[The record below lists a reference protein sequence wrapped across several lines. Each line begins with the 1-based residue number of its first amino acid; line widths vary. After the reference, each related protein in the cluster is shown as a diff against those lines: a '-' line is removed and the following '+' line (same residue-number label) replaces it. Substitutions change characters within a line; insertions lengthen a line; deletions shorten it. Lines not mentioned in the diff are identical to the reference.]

1 MDFYLILGLERSASL
16 GEIKRA
22 YRRLARRHHPDI
34 NPGDHAAE
42 ALFRQI
48 AEAYE
53 TLLDPDRRRQYDTGG
68 GVPTLSMPSLEF
80 QGFDFSAPMGASLEG
95 TFSELFAEAFG
106 QPDSARG
113 RTRPEA
119 GADLHTTMAIA
130 FGEAMHGGEWA
141 VNVTRLETCLACRGL
156 GQVRVSDARCAA
168 CHGTGSV
175 RWVRGHMVF
184 TKACAACGSTGR
196 LQSRTCSACGGQ
208 GLGPRAERLSVAVPA
223 GVYDGTR
230 LRLGGRGNAG
240 RFGGEPGDLYVDVF
254 VSAHPRFR
262 RDGDDIHVTLPIA
275 IHEAAL
281 GTRLQVAGIDGPVR
295 VRVSPGTQSGQR
307 FRLRGRG
314 AASPRDGARGDL
326 VLEVQLVL
334 PPVLDE
340 RSRELLRE
348 FGRLNPGDV
357 RAMSEVEEAS

>member
-1 MDFYLILGLERSASL
+1 MDFYLILGLERSASPDEL
-16 GEIKRA
+16 KRA
-22 YRRLARRHHPDI
+22 YRRLARKYHPDI
-34 NPGDHAAE
+34 NPGDRAAE

-53 TLLDPDRRRQYDTGG
+53 TLLDPERRRQYDAGG
-68 GVPTLSMPSLEF
+68 RAPTLSMPSMEF
-80 QGFDFSAPMGASLEG
+80 QGFDFSAPMGASSEG
-95 TFSELFAEAFG
+95 TFSELFAEAFA

-113 RTRPEA
+113 RARPEA
-119 GADLHTTMAIA
+119 GADLHTTLAIS
-130 FGEAMHGGEWA
+130 FTEAMHGGEWA
-141 VNVTRLETCLACRGL
+141 VNVTRLETCLACRGV
-156 GQVRVSDARCAA
+156 GQLRVSDARCAA

-196 LQSRTCSACGGQ
+196 LQNRTCSACGGQ

-230 LRLGGRGNAG
+230 LRLAGRGNAG
-240 RFGGEPGDLYVDVF
+240 RVGGEPGDFYVDVR

-262 RDGDDIHVTLPIA
+262 RDGDDLHVTVPIA

-281 GTRLQVAGIDGPVR
+281 GTKLQVAGIDGPVR
-295 VRVSPGTQSGQR
+295 VRIPPGTQSGQW

-314 AASPRDGARGDL
+314 ASSPRHGARGDL

-334 PPVLDE
+334 PRVIDE
-340 RSRELLRE
+340 RSKALLRE

-357 RAMSEVEEAS
+357 RAVSEVEEAS